1 MIEKYLSIDTE
12 TTSVNPHTA
21 RMLSIGVVEFW
32 RCGDKLSPA
41 KCIDEKFFATPYE
54 VPADASRVNGLTRSK
69 LNELS
74 GGLSLEQ
81 SKSLIESYL
90 YSGYN
95 IIGYNINKYDL
106 PVINSNVMNIGWERP
121 NFGRIID
128 VFELAKRYWGREL
141 PNKKLGTVFKQVLA
155 ETGITEK
162 QVKNAF
168 RLYSKNAN
176 VQAHNAAWDAYMAYF
191 IYRYL
196 VS

>member
-1 MIEKYLSIDTE
+1 MHRREI
-12 TTSVNPHTA
+12 
-21 RMLSIGVVEFW
+21 
-32 RCGDKLSPA
+32 
-41 KCIDEKFFATPYE
+41 FATPYE

-95 IIGYNINKYDL
+95 LIGYNINKYDL

-121 NFGRIID
+121 NFGRVID
-128 VFELAKRYWGREL
+128 VFELAKRRWGREL
-141 PNKKLGTVFKQVLA
+141 PNKKLGTVFKRVLA

-176 VQAHNAAWDAYMAYF
+176 VQAHNAKMGRLYDIF
-191 IYRYL
+191 HL
-196 VS
+196 

>member
-1 MIEKYLSIDTE
+1 MIKKYLSIDTE

-21 RMLSIGVVEFW
+21 QMLSIGVVEFW
-32 RCGDKLSPA
+32 RYGDKLSPA
-41 KCIDEKFFATPYE
+41 KCIDEKIFATPYE
-54 VPADASRVNGLTRSK
+54 VPAVASRVNGLTRSK

-95 IIGYNINKYDL
+95 LIGYNINKYDL

-121 NFGRIID
+121 NFGRVID
-128 VFELAKRYWGREL
+128 VFELAKRRWGREL
-141 PNKKLGTVFKQVLA
+141 PNKKLGTVFKRVLA

-176 VQAHNAAWDAYMAYF
+176 VQAHNAAWDAYMTYF
-191 IYRYL
+191 IYKYL